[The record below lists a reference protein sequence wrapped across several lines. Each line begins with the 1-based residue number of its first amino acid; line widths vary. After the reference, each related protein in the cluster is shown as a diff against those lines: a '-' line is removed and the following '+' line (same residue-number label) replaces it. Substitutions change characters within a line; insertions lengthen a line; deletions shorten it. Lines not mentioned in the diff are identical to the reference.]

1 MSAALRRSFSALQI
15 PNYRRYFAGQIV
27 SLSGNWMQTVAEM
40 WLILELTGSGIAV
53 GVTSALQFL
62 PMLLVG
68 AWGGVLADRWPKR
81 RLLVATQATM
91 AVPALGLWALTATGA
106 VVPWMV
112 FGLVLARGLV
122 TAVDHP
128 TRQAF
133 VIEMVGSDRVV
144 NAVGLNSVLIH
155 AARILG
161 PAGAGLLIATVGIAP
176 CFLVNAATFA
186 AMIVALRAMDP
197 RLLAPTPAP
206 DRETGGVGA
215 AIRYLRGEP
224 SLLIPLAMMTVV
236 GTLAFNFQ
244 VLLPLLGRFTFEGGA
259 LAYTAL
265 AMAMAAGSILG
276 ALATGARG
284 RVSERQLV
292 SACAAFGACALL
304 AAAAPSLPVALAAL
318 VPLGAVSVSF
328 AAGVNST
335 LQLGASA
342 AMRGRVMAIYSV
354 VFIGSTPIGGPI
366 VGGLAELAGPRAGL
380 VLAAVAALAA
390 AAGGWYAFSRRRGR
404 PATLAR
410 LAEPALGRV
419 APAGAQLGAAGRRWG
434 RRIRRRGAV
443 TVKAGGADQP
453 QRLEGRGRL
462 DVEADPVA
470 VLDRRHRRLPSPPGE
485 GDQDRVAGSDRR
497 HLRPDPAGAADDER
511 EEPDRPQPP
520 ERDPARALSRQA
532 GCGARPGEHPR
543 GRLADP
549 LGAAEPEP
557 DRRCDDPPAG
567 GDREREVVGLAVG
580 DQNADRPQRGGDTR
594 DQQHRGPQQVA
605 EGHHRPRSS
614 SRNPSGPATTR
625 SASR

>member
-1 MSAALRRSFSALQI
+1 VSAALRRSFSALQI

-40 WLILELTGSGIAV
+40 WLILELTDSGIAV
-53 GVTSALQFL
+53 GATAALQFL
-62 PMLLVG
+62 PMLLLGV
-68 AWGGVLADRWPKR
+68 WGGVLADRWPKR
-81 RLLVATQATM
+81 RLLIATQATM
-91 AVPALGLWALTATGA
+91 AVPALGLWALTASGA
-106 VVPWMV
+106 VEPWMV
-112 FGLVLARGLV
+112 FALVLARGMV

-133 VIEMVGSDRVV
+133 VIEMVGSDRIV

-155 AARILG
+155 SARIFG

-176 CFLVNAATFA
+176 CFLLNAATFA

-197 RLLAPTPAP
+197 RLLAQPAKP
-206 DRETGGVGA
+206 ERDQGGVGA
-215 AIRYLRGEP
+215 AVRYLRGEP
-224 SLLIPLAMMTVV
+224 RLLIPLAMMALV

-244 VLLPLLGRFTFEGGA
+244 VLLPLLGRFAFEGGA

-265 AMAMAAGSILG
+265 AIAMALGSILG

-292 SACAAFGACALL
+292 ASCAAFGTCALL
-304 AAAAPSLPVALAAL
+304 AAAAPSLALAMAAL

-390 AAGGWYAFSRRRGR
+390 ATGGWHAFSRSRGR
-404 PATLAR
+404 PASLGR
-410 LAEPALGRV
+410 LAEPALTRV

-434 RRIRRRGAV
+434 RRVRRRGTVAV
-443 TVKAGGADQP
+443 EARGADQP
-453 QRLEGRGRL
+453 QRLEGRRGL
-462 DVEADPVA
+462 DVEANPVA
-470 VLDRRHRRLPSPPGE
+470 VLDRRHRGLAPAPGE
-485 GDQDRVAGSDRR
+485 RDQDRVAGSDRR
-497 HLRPDPAGAADDER
+497 HLRPYPAGAADDEG
-511 EEPDRPQPP
+511 EDPDRPQPQ
-520 ERDPARALSRQA
+520 EGDPARALGREA
-532 GCGARPGEHPR
+532 GRRAGAGEHPR

-549 LGAAEPEP
+549 LGAPEP
-557 DRRCDDPPAG
+557 DPDQRRDDPPAG
-567 GDREREVVGLAVG
+567 GDRERQLVGLTVG
-580 DQNADRPQRGGDTR
+580 DQDADRPQGRGDTCH
-594 DQQHRGPQQVA
+594 QQHRHPQQVA
-605 EGHHRPRSS
+605 ERHHRPRSR